1 MRGSEGIETVKAVK
15 QEYSASVQENE
26 ENELMPQRS
35 MKPRD
40 TPSYRNVNS
49 RTYASLVYLFI
60 YLFASKKLVVL
71 LTG

>member
-40 TPSYRNVNS
+40 TPYR
-49 RTYASLVYLFI
+49 
-60 YLFASKKLVVL
+60 KLIQGRMHL
-71 LTG
+71 